1 MNYNKRFKRDSQRV
15 AFLSCVGFC
24 DYGVMRKVGSG
35 VGCPLSGRYAQS
47 ILGRSMSI
55 ESIVETTWPEIL
67 KLQAEVYHLVE
78 PESLEVLRDK
88 WLRSPSSCFTYRDD
102 EQLIGYLLAHS
113 WNSRTP
119 PKLFNKLPKGTEG
132 SILFLHD
139 LAVSNHTFGKGI
151 GSKMIEHLVNVATAS
166 GYKEILLVSV
176 QNSMQFWQ
184 KQGFTIVEQEV
195 CNSYGDSAQLMKRV
209 LLA

>member
-1 MNYNKRFKRDSQRV
+1 
-15 AFLSCVGFC
+15 
-24 DYGVMRKVGSG
+24 
-35 VGCPLSGRYAQS
+35 
-47 ILGRSMSI
+47 MSI
-55 ESIVETTWPEIL
+55 ESIVETTWSEIL

-88 WLRSPSSCFTYRDD
+88 WLRSPSSCFTYRDN
-102 EQLIGYLLAHS
+102 EQLMGYLLAHS

-119 PKLFNKLPKGTEG
+119 PKLFNKLPKDTEG

-139 LAVSNHTFGKGI
+139 LAISNHTFGKGI
-151 GSKMIEHLVNVATAS
+151 GSKMIEHLMNVATS
-166 GYKEILLVSV
+166 LGYREILLVSV
-176 QNSMQFWQ
+176 QDSVQFWQ
-184 KQGFTIVEQEV
+184 KQGFTTVEQEV